1 MAALYF
7 SAMHPGVWEE
17 KGSNGAAA
25 RGKKIPGG
33 GEQKW
38 RGGDSLFGNTGGGL
52 LRGAGFTD
60 F

>member
-1 MAALYF
+1 MAPLYF

-38 RGGDSLFGNTGGGL
+38 RGGILFLGTQVGGL